1 MKQHYISLDNGHSFL
16 TAAEAM
22 PGIRERSMW
31 DTVVWYMDDETRV
44 DGRPLPMT
52 GTDEDGDPYYQI
64 DTYQRNG
71 WIRRAC
77 IHADGTVEETYAR

>member
-1 MKQHYISLDNGHSFL
+1 MTYKDIKS
-16 TAAEAM
+16 
-22 PGIRERSMW
+22 
-31 DTVVWYMDDETRV
+31 RV